1 MTAAEAVVLEVM
13 RGSVGGQGQ
22 QQQQFE
28 WFYNRQDR
36 VRDQLWGFNTI
47 KK

>member
-13 RGSVGGQGQ
+13 RGSVGG
-22 QQQQFE
+22 QQQFE